1 MASPLH
7 AARRRLRAVAAALG
21 AAGESVLELDDI
33 EEQLKEAQAQ
43 AAEAQQRVAELSAA
57 RDAALGK
64 PTPLEEYMLDKDGYV
79 SASCPRDVPPL

>member
-1 MASPLH
+1 M
-7 AARRRLRAVAAALG
+7 AAALG
-21 AAGESVLELDDI
+21 VAGESVLELDDI

>member
-1 MASPLH
+1 M
-7 AARRRLRAVAAALG
+7 AAALG
-21 AAGESVLELDDI
+21 VAGESVLELDDI

-64 PTPLEEYMLDKDGYV
+64 PTPWEEYMLDKDGYV
-79 SASCPRDVPPL
+79 STLTAAALGTDVPPL